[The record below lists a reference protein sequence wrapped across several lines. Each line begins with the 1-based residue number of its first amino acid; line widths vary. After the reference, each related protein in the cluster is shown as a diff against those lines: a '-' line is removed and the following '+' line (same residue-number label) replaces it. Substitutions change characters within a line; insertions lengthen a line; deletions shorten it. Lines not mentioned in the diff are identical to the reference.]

1 MGGMKSKAYL
11 GRIKEPLKIRIFRK
25 GFLDARYRSRD
36 VSFDERYDLDSHDE
50 LALIPTGS
58 VRGLR

>member
-1 MGGMKSKAYL
+1 MKRRAYL
-11 GRIKEPLKIRIFRK
+11 GRIKEPVEIRIVRK
-25 GFLDARYRSRD
+25 GFLDACYCSGN

-50 LALIPTGS
+50 RALIPTGS